1 MLWLANML
9 DSFASGLHN
18 DISLFAHCFYAKQ
31 KMFESP
37 NVIKEME
44 PLSHGCTKK
53 ARVAL
58 SRHPV
63 GLLPFFRTY
72 QSPSCI
78 NNSMVASILHP
89 NHYFLNFK

>member
-9 DSFASGLHN
+9 DPFACGLHN
-18 DISLFAHCFYAKQ
+18 DISLFAHCLYAKQ

-44 PLSHGCTKK
+44 PLSHGCTQK

-58 SRHPV
+58 SQHPV
-63 GLLPFFRTY
+63 GLIPFFHAY
-72 QSPSCI
+72 
-78 NNSMVASILHP
+78 
-89 NHYFLNFK
+89 

>member
-1 MLWLANML
+1 ML
-9 DSFASGLHN
+9 DPFACGLHN
-18 DISLFAHCFYAKQ
+18 DISLFAHCLYAKQ
-31 KMFESP
+31 KMFESL

-44 PLSHGCTKK
+44 PLSHACTQK
-53 ARVAL
+53 ARV
-58 SRHPV
+58 SQRPV
-63 GLLPFFRTY
+63 GLLPFFHAY